1 LYKYTVYGLSIDS
14 TLALPELQA
23 SAHLS
28 ADVVIQFGKL
38 NWLPQEVSSEGSYHH
53 ITHEK
58 AYCFW
63 DIVGTFLVRNGK
75 EIIIDPL
82 PGVNDRII
90 RLPLL
95 GAVLAVLLFQRG
107 FLILHSSGIAI
118 DGGVVAFV
126 GAAGW
131 GKSTMAAT
139 LYGRGHDMVADDV
152 VALDLSGVGSPVVL
166 PGFPQFK
173 LWPEAATSALG
184 DDPQMLPQLHPQVE
198 KRIRRINNRFV
209 QQPLPLKRIYVL
221 SGGKTPQIEPLQ
233 PQEAIAHLIGNSY
246 IAMLSG
252 KQFAQGT
259 KAARHLHQCTNLLE
273 RVSIYRLER
282 PRSLLLLPAIAQL
295 VEEDIA
301 SDIDNKVPTFASR

>member
-1 LYKYTVYGLSIDS
+1 MYKYTAYGLSIDS
-14 TLALPELQA
+14 TIVLPELQT
-23 SAHLS
+23 SAHVS

-38 NWLPQEVSSEGSYHH
+38 KESPPEISSEGSYYH
-53 ITHEK
+53 INQEK
-58 AYCFW
+58 AICFW
-63 DIVGTFLVRNGK
+63 DIVGTFLVRDGK

-82 PGVNDRII
+82 PGVDEQII

-95 GAVLAVLLFQRG
+95 GAVLAVLLYQRG
-107 FLILHSSGIAI
+107 FLILHSSGVAI
-118 DGGVVAFV
+118 NGGVVAFI
-126 GAAGW
+126 GAKGW

-139 LYGRGHDMVADDV
+139 LYGRGHDMMADDV

-184 DDPQMLPQLHPQVE
+184 DDPQMLPQLHSQVE
-198 KRIRRINNRFV
+198 KRIRRVNDRFA

-221 SGGKTPQIEPLQ
+221 GGGKAPQIKPLQ
-233 PQEAIAHLIGNSY
+233 PQAAIAHIIGNSY

-252 KQFAQGT
+252 KQFVTSAGS
-259 KAARHLHQCTNLLE
+259 ANHLHQCTNLIKN
-273 RVSIYRLER
+273 VPIYRLER
-282 PRSLLLLPAIAQL
+282 PRSLSLLPAIAQL

-301 SDIDNKVPTFASR
+301 SDIDNKVPQLVSR